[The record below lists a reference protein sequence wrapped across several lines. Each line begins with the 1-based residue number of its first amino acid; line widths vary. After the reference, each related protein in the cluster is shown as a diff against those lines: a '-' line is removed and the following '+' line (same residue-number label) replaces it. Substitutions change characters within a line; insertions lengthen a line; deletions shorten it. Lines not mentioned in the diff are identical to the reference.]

1 MPCNLFFAGLRLVR
15 KLIRVSGEFDMTS
28 NTIKIN
34 RAPVMTLWAAVVAER
49 LGYDEQA
56 ALTLGK
62 SVAGL
67 NAHAK
72 GQRLGIYEVPEEK
85 EAEARSQKERAPGE
99 QTFVSLLGRSVPAV
113 YTKDGLRALDKDK
126 PADPRSVQRYLEGK
140 FGENL
145 VDVRA
150 AMQALAESMS
160 PGELSKRAYSLYE
173 QFRPEIPEG
182 KRGWGAAGELD
193 LGKIKALAR

>member
-1 MPCNLFFAGLRLVR
+1 M
-15 KLIRVSGEFDMTS
+15 SS

-67 NAHAK
+67 NAQAK
-72 GQRLGIYEVPEEK
+72 GQQLGIYKAPEEK
-85 EAEARSQKERAPGE
+85 EAEARSKKERAPGE

-113 YTKDGLRALDKDK
+113 YTKDGLRALDKDR

-140 FGENL
+140 FDENL
-145 VDVRA
+145 VDVRT

-160 PGELSKRAYSLYE
+160 PDELTKRAYSLYE